1 LAVSIEDVA
10 KKASVS
16 ISTVS
21 RVLNRRNIVNSDTRK
36 RVESAIR
43 ELGYRPNVFARGL
56 MLRKS
61 NILGLV
67 LPDLH
72 GEFYSEIIR
81 GANFSAHELGYQLMI
96 SSVPKDDDG
105 NALLTAIFGHGLVD
119 GVAVMV
125 SDVDAKT
132 RDTLAKVSVPF
143 VVLDGNVGGIKHDSV
158 VNSVVIDQRQ
168 GAESM
173 VRHLITNCAAKR
185 IVFVGGLE
193 TNFDTMERLA
203 AYRDVMNGASLEI
216 GPTDIFH
223 LDYRYEPAYQFGL
236 EQIEGWASDDA
247 CIFAA
252 NDEMAAGIIDAAIEQ
267 GISVPAQLRVVGFDD
282 TRIAQMTRP
291 RLTTVHVPMSSMGAS
306 AVELLCQ
313 RLDDGKRPAT
323 KITLQSELVVRVSCG
338 SLDRFNS

>member
-10 KKASVS
+10 KKAHVS

-36 RVESAIR
+36 RVESAIH

-61 NILGLV
+61 NVLGLV

-81 GANFSAHELGYQLMI
+81 GANFRAHELGYQLMI

-105 NALLTAIFGHGLVD
+105 VALLSAVFGHGLVD

-125 SDVDAKT
+125 SEVDAKT
-132 RDTLAKVSVPF
+132 RDTLSSVSIPF

-158 VNSVVIDQRQ
+158 VIDQRQ
-168 GAESM
+168 GAEAM
-173 VRHLITNCAAKR
+173 VHHLIANCAAKR
-185 IVFVGGLE
+185 VVFVGGLE
-193 TNFDTMERLA
+193 TNFDTMERLE
-203 AYRDVMNGASLEI
+203 AYHDVMNAAKLKI
-216 GPTDIFH
+216 GSSDVFH
-223 LDYRYEPAYQFGL
+223 LDYRYEPAYQLGL
-236 EQIEGWASDDA
+236 EQVGNWHADDA
-247 CIFAA
+247 CVFAA

-313 RLDDGKRPAT
+313 RLDEEKRPAT

-338 SLDRFNS
+338 SVDRFGS